1 MKHPCST
8 VSHVIYHILYDGG
21 NGIWNVSGLG
31 WLIGQNKG
39 FARSDESEE
48 DPMRRTSTLMG
59 LVILVCSLLAACGGS
74 ATPNTHS
81 AKVARGG
88 TYRTAVAS
96 FGLTDNLDP
105 TGEYQSGF
113 AWEVYAAMLRTL
125 VSYRR
130 VTGPAGTVV
139 YPDLASAMPVVSDGG
154 LTYTFHLK
162 SGIRFAPP
170 VNREITSHD
179 ILFAF
184 QRINDAALA
193 AQYGFYFDGVIK
205 GMTGKATSMTAPIS
219 GIQTPNPT
227 TIIFH
232 LTKPAGDFLY
242 RLALPATAPI
252 PPEVGKC
259 FTKAGA
265 YGRDVIASG
274 PYMLQGSQHLK
285 TSSCSAMTAISGFDP
300 TSHIVLVRDPNYNA
314 KTDSSAMRANYLNGV
329 VIDIDTNISDIYN
342 KVQNGSLDGAMF
354 NAPPAVVVHQYET
367 NSSLKPYLHSTPI
380 LWLESI
386 TMNLAIPPFN
396 DIHVRKAVSYVLDHA
411 AMINALGGSVNAQIA
426 THIFP
431 PVMVQ
436 NKLTSAFNPY
446 GSPGEHG
453 NLAAAKAQMK
463 LSAYDPQHDGMCDVA
478 ACKNIVFIDAQGQFT
493 AIDPIV
499 QEDLAKI
506 GIHIV
511 PRDLETGAAFTAIET
526 VKNKV
531 PMSALGGGYA
541 DYADGYGFAE
551 ASFAGS
557 ALAATGCC
565 NYSWVGLTK
574 SQAKSLGIPYPPN
587 GVPSVDSML
596 SGCEAMSG
604 TPRVNCWV
612 AFDKYMMTK
621 VVAWVPY
628 LWGNYVNITAPD
640 VTRYLV
646 DQATGSISLTQ
657 IAVSNHASP

>member
-1 MKHPCST
+1 
-8 VSHVIYHILYDGG
+8 
-21 NGIWNVSGLG
+21 
-31 WLIGQNKG
+31 
-39 FARSDESEE
+39 
-48 DPMRRTSTLMG
+48 MRKRTSTLLGVAIGICG
-59 LVILVCSLLAACGGS
+59 LVAAGCGGS
-74 ATPNTHS
+74 GTTSTNP
-81 AKVARGG
+81 AKVASGG
-88 TYRTAVAS
+88 TYRTAVS
-96 FGLTDNLDP
+96 SYGLTDNMDP

-113 AWEVYAAMLRTL
+113 AWEVYAATLRTL

-130 VTGPAGTVV
+130 VAGPAGTIL
-139 YPDLASAMPVVSDGG
+139 YPDLAASMPTVSDGG
-154 LTYTFHLK
+154 LVYTFHLK

-170 VNREITSHD
+170 VNREITSSD

-193 AQYGFYFDGVIK
+193 AQYGFYYDGVIQ

-219 GIQTPNPT
+219 GIQTPNAT
-227 TIIFH
+227 TIVFH
-232 LTKPAGDFLY
+232 LTQPTGDFLY

-274 PYMLQGSQHLK
+274 PYMFQGSPNLK
-285 TSSCSAMTAISGFDP
+285 ISSCAAMTALSGFDP
-300 TSHIVLVRDPNYNA
+300 TSHIALVRNPNYA
-314 KTDSSAMRANYLNGV
+314 PATDSSLMRANYLNGV
-329 VIDIDTNISDIYN
+329 VIDIDSNISDIYN
-342 KVQNGSLDGAMF
+342 RVQAGALDGAMF

-367 NSSLKPYLHSTPI
+367 NASLTRYLHSTPI

-396 DIHVRKAVSYVLDHA
+396 DVHVRKAVAYVLDHA
-411 AMINALGGSVNAQIA
+411 ALINALGGSTDVQIA

-436 NKLTSAFNPY
+436 NKLPASYNPY
-446 GSPGEHG
+446 PSPGEHG
-453 NLAAAKAQMK
+453 DLAAAKAQMQQ
-463 LSAYDPQHDGMCDVA
+463 SAYDPKHDGMCDVS

-506 GIHIV
+506 GIQIV

-541 DYADGYGFAE
+541 DYADGYGFA
-551 ASFAGS
+551 ASSFLS
-557 ALAATGCC
+557 TALAATGCC

-574 SQAKSLGIPYPPN
+574 TQAKSLGIPFPAN
-587 GVPSVDSML
+587 GVPSVDSRINQ
-596 SGCEAMSG
+596 CEALSG
-604 TPRVNCWV
+604 TPRVDCWV
-612 AFDKYMMTK
+612 AFDQYMMTN

-640 VTRYLV
+640 VTRYVV
-646 DQATGSISLTQ
+646 DQATGSVSLTQ
-657 IAVSNHASP
+657 IAVSNHATP